1 MNHDRNLQLL
11 GIAKKAGLLAVGGD
25 AAVAAARTGKAVLV
39 ISASNASEGAF
50 RRARCI
56 TETSSAAYVIAP
68 YTKFELGNVT
78 GRGSPGTLAVLDVGI
93 AASFVRGLAETEPE
107 RYDQTAKQLIAK
119 ADALTKKKNPTP
131 NKRRTA
137 Q

>member
-11 GIAKKAGLLAVGGD
+11 GIAKKAGLLAIGGD
-25 AAVAAARTGKAVLV
+25 AVSTAARTGKAALV
-39 ISASNASEGAF
+39 ISASDASEGAL
-50 RRARCI
+50 RRARCN
-56 TETSSAAYVIAP
+56 TETGSAVYVIAP

-78 GRGSPGTLAVLDVGI
+78 GRGSPGTLAVLDAGL
-93 AASFVRGLAETEPE
+93 AASFMRGLAETEPE
-107 RYDQTAKQLIAK
+107 RYEQTAKKLIAK
-119 ADALTKKKNPTP
+119 ADALTKKKNLTL